1 MFITSNNTKIYLL
14 HCLLVITSICGFSGG
29 VIANPIT
36 DENLNPGSRGW
47 VLSAQGSGHDATD
60 AVGQI
65 KGYMSATSVNKGGQI
80 DFKVS
85 VNPAQ
90 NFTIEI
96 YRVGWYG
103 GMGGRLMLTT
113 NPIVGISQPTCLRDE
128 PIGMV
133 ACNWSSSYTLTVP
146 TTWTSGVYLAK
157 LKNANGFDSGTIFVV
172 RDDNRSAD
180 FLYKQSVN
188 TYQAYNEYPEG
199 VNGKS
204 LYEPN
209 IIGEIPRA
217 YKVSYNRP
225 YGGYETGTNGYGD
238 FVLWELS
245 LVKWLEKEGY
255 DVAYTTDVD
264 FQTNGAAL
272 ANHKNFIS
280 PGHDEYWSKE
290 IRDAAEAKRSVG
302 GNLAFFGA
310 NNAYWQVR
318 FEPDSNGVPNRT
330 MVGYKEDALTM
341 DPISDPAL
349 KTGLF
354 RSAFVNRPEQ
364 TLQGVQFITYNR
376 GFSASTYTPLIVKNT
391 SHWVYEGTGLIESQ
405 AIPGIVGYEIDSI
418 QPTFPMPSSS
428 EFTILAESPFL
439 DIHGQTYNQNSVIYK
454 TLQGGWVFSSG
465 TIGWEFALDFDPS
478 YSFFGDKT
486 SPAIRTISKNILN
499 KMLSTSSAPT
509 VSIASPITGSTVSG
523 NSVEVSATATDN
535 DGVASVQFK
544 LDGVDLGLADTTA
557 PYSVTWDS
565 TTSTNGSHTLTA
577 TALDTLGNV
586 ATSITVNVMVDNN
599 ASAPLVGITAP
610 LTGST
615 VTGSSVAVAATATD
629 SDGIAG
635 VQFKLDGIN
644 LGAEDSATPYEIL
657 WDSSTVSNGS
667 HILTATARDSAGNTT
682 TSNPITVTVSNTA
695 PVLLPDLVVT
705 SLSYNNGVFTCTVTN
720 QGTAATTAGLDIGVG
735 YLVDGVEQTW
745 GVSSVPLAA
754 GASVTINTDG
764 GSFVIPNGTHL
775 ITAHVDDLNRFT
787 ELSETNNDLSQ
798 SITVGGSDT
807 TLPTA
812 DITAPANNSTVSGVA
827 VNIAAT
833 ATDNVAVAGVQFK
846 LDGANLG
853 AEDTTAPYSLTWD
866 TTTVT
871 NGNHT
876 LTAVARDTAFNT
888 ATSSTVTVTVD
899 NTVITP
905 LPDVVVTDLVYSNGV
920 FTSTIKN
927 QGTAPTPTGKSIGVG
942 YSVDGVYRTW
952 GARST
957 PLAAGASATVSTN
970 GGAYIIPN
978 GVHTISAKVDD
989 VNRFVELDE
998 TNNTLTQTITIGTGD
1013 TTLPT
1018 TEISTPANNSTVS
1031 GTAFNITAT
1040 ATDNVAVVGVQF
1052 KLDGANLG
1060 TELITS
1066 PYSFIW
1072 DTTSAVNGSHSLTVV
1087 ARDAAGNT
1095 ATSTPVVVTVNNSGA
1110 SLLPDV
1116 IVTDLVYSNGVFTST
1131 IKNQG
1136 TAPTPSGVT
1145 IGVGYSVDGV
1155 YRTWGARSS
1164 ALAAGATATI
1174 STNGGTYIIPNGT
1187 HTISA
1192 KVDDV
1197 NRFAELDEANNSLTL
1212 PLNVNSGD
1220 SVPPTVAIDSPANN
1234 STVSGTTVNIAAT
1247 ASDNVEVAG
1256 VQFKLDGVNLGVE
1269 DTASPYS
1276 LSWDSTIVANGNHT
1290 LTAVARDTGGN
1301 TATSASVLVNVNNT
1315 AVSLPDVIVTGVN
1328 YVNGKFTCTITN
1340 QGTKAT
1346 PSGVVI
1352 GVSYLVNGVYKT
1364 WGARSTPLAAGSSA
1378 TIGHNGPAYIMPSGS
1393 YTISAKVDDL
1403 NRFAELDETNNT
1415 LTVPFTMP

>member
-85 VNPAQ
+85 VSPVQ

-113 NPIVGISQPTCLRDE
+113 NSIAGISQPTCPRDE
-128 PIGMV
+128 PVGMV

-146 TTWTSGVYLAK
+146 ATWTSGVYLAK

-264 FQTNGAAL
+264 FQTNGAGL

-290 IRDAAEAKRSVG
+290 IRDAADAKRSVG

-330 MVGYKEDALTM
+330 MVGYKEDAFTM
-341 DPISDPAL
+341 DPIADPAL

-354 RSAFVNRPEQ
+354 RSTFVNRPEQ
-364 TLQGVQFITYNR
+364 TLQGVQFITYNH
-376 GFSASTYTPLIVKNT
+376 GFTASTYTPLIVKNT
-391 SHWVYEGTGLIESQ
+391 SHWVYEGTGLVDGQ

-418 QPTFPMPSSS
+418 QPAFPMPTST
-428 EFTILAESPFL
+428 EFSILAESPFL
-439 DIHGQTYNQNSVIYK
+439 SIDGQTYIQNSVIYK
-454 TLQGGWVFSSG
+454 TPQGGWVFSSG

-486 SPAIRTISKNILN
+486 SPAISTISKNILN
-499 KMLSTSSAPT
+499 RMLATSSAPT
-509 VSIASPITGSTVSG
+509 VSVASPITGNTVSG
-523 NSVEVSATATDN
+523 NSVEVSATATDS

-565 TTSTNGSHTLTA
+565 TTSTNGSH
-577 TALDTLGNV
+577 
-586 ATSITVNVMVDNN
+586 
-599 ASAPLVGITAP
+599 
-610 LTGST
+610 
-615 VTGSSVAVAATATD
+615 
-629 SDGIAG
+629 
-635 VQFKLDGIN
+635 
-644 LGAEDSATPYEIL
+644 
-657 WDSSTVSNGS
+657 
-667 HILTATARDSAGNTT
+667 ILTATARDSAGNTA
-682 TSNPITVTVSNTA
+682 TSNPITVTVSNAA

-705 SLSYNNGVFTCTVTN
+705 SLSYSNGVFTCTVKN
-720 QGTAATTAGLDIGVG
+720 QGAVATTAGLDIGVG

-754 GASVTINTDG
+754 GASVTISTDG
-764 GSFVIPNGTHL
+764 GAFIIPNGTHT

-807 TLPTA
+807 APPTA
-812 DITAPANNSTVSGVA
+812 SITAPANNSTVSGAA
-827 VNIAAT
+827 VNIIAT

-853 AEDTTAPYSLTWD
+853 AEDTTAPYSFNWD
-866 TTTVT
+866 STTTT
-871 NGNHT
+871 NGSHT
-876 LTAVARDTAFNT
+876 LTAVAHDTAFNT

-899 NTVITP
+899 NAVITP

-927 QGTAPTPTGKSIGVG
+927 QGTAPTPTGKTIGVG
-942 YSVDGVYRTW
+942 YSVDGIYRTW

-978 GVHTISAKVDD
+978 GTHTISAKVDD
-989 VNRFVELDE
+989 INRFAELDE
-998 TNNTLTQTITIGTGD
+998 TNNTLTQTITVGTGD

-1018 TEISTPANNSTVS
+1018 AAITAPANNSTVS
-1031 GTAFNITAT
+1031 GTTVNITAT
-1040 ATDNVAVVGVQF
+1040 ATDNVGVVGVQF

-1060 TELITS
+1060 VEVTTS
-1066 PYSFIW
+1066 PYSFTW
-1072 DTTSAVNGSHSLTVV
+1072 DTTTAVNGSHSLTAV
-1087 ARDAAGNT
+1087 ARDSTGNT
-1095 ATSTPVVVTVNNSGA
+1095 ATSAPVAVTVNNSGA
-1110 SLLPDV
+1110 NLLPDV

-1155 YRTWGARSS
+1155 YKTWGARST

-1174 STNGGTYIIPNGT
+1174 STNGGAYIIPNGT
-1187 HTISA
+1187 
-1192 KVDDV
+1192 
-1197 NRFAELDEANNSLTL
+1197 
-1212 PLNVNSGD
+1212 
-1220 SVPPTVAIDSPANN
+1220 
-1234 STVSGTTVNIAAT
+1234 
-1247 ASDNVEVAG
+1247 
-1256 VQFKLDGVNLGVE
+1256 
-1269 DTASPYS
+1269 
-1276 LSWDSTIVANGNHT
+1276 
-1290 LTAVARDTGGN
+1290 
-1301 TATSASVLVNVNNT
+1301 
-1315 AVSLPDVIVTGVN
+1315 
-1328 YVNGKFTCTITN
+1328 
-1340 QGTKAT
+1340 
-1346 PSGVVI
+1346 
-1352 GVSYLVNGVYKT
+1352 
-1364 WGARSTPLAAGSSA
+1364 
-1378 TIGHNGPAYIMPSGS
+1378 

-1403 NRFAELDETNNT
+1403 NRFAELDEANNSLT
-1415 LTVPFTMP
+1415 LPLTVNSGDSVLPTVTINAPANNATVSGGMVNIDAIASDNVAVAGVQFKLDGVNLGTEDTSTPYSLTWDSSTVANGSHTITAIARDTAGNSATSSAVTVNVSNSSTTLPDVVVTALTYSSGVFTSTIKNQGTKATPTGVTIGVGYSVDGVYKTWGARSTSLAAGDSATISTNGAAYAIPSGTHTITANVDDVNRFAELDEANNKLTQLITVP